1 MELNDNKNYYYYESD
16 NIKIDVKFGKEDGCI
31 KKTESLYEIKSYPS
45 DVASKIK
52 ERMAWKKFG
61 MAVNDKKN
69 EHNNIADEVSFEIS
83 PDLNYYYYATPE
95 KPIQELN
102 KKVYYDSVASSS
114 SISSSSSKPL
124 SLFDTNTNTNT
135 NKNMNDVEK
144 KYIVSC
150 RYCGS
155 GDHWSIKCSQKHL
168 RQSDNDKD
176 RDKDNKD
183 DEYKD
188 RKDRY
193 KPRDDNNGIK
203 VLGLKLT
210 DLDSSLSDSEIKYY
224 LSQFGSIIHYYNV
237 KGKKQTS
244 LNELV
249 YVTFSTKEENDNA
262 YQKIPRKN
270 LGYTFPSVEYAKPRN
285 Y

>member
-16 NIKIDVKFGKEDGCI
+16 NTKIDIKFEKEDGCI
-31 KKTESLYEIKSYPS
+31 KKTESRYEIKSYPS
-45 DVASKIK
+45 DIASKIK

-69 EHNNIADEVSFEIS
+69 EHNNTADDVSFEIS
-83 PDLNYYYYATPE
+83 PDLKYYYYKTSEQPT
-95 KPIQELN
+95 KELN
-102 KKVYYDSVASSS
+102 KKIYYDSVISPTSST
-114 SISSSSSKPL
+114 SKPL
-124 SLFDTNTNTNT
+124 SLFDTNTSE
-135 NKNMNDVEK
+135 NDVDK

-155 GDHWSIKCSQKHL
+155 GEHWSIKCPQKHL
-168 RQSDNDKD
+168 RQSDNDNNIDNSNDNNKD
-176 RDKDNKD
+176 R
-183 DEYKD
+183 D

-203 VLGLKLT
+203 ILGLKLT
-210 DLDSSLSDSEIKYY
+210 DIDPSLSDGDIKYY

-270 LGYTFPSVEYAKPRN
+270 LGYTMPSVEYAKPRN

>member
-1 MELNDNKNYYYYESD
+1 MELTDNKNYYYYESD
-16 NIKIDVKFGKEDGCI
+16 NIKVDIKFEKEDESI
-31 KKTESLYEIKSYPS
+31 KKTQSIYEIKSYPS

-52 ERMAWKKFG
+52 ERMSWKKFG

-69 EHNNIADEVSFEIS
+69 EHNNTADDVNFDIS
-83 PDLNYYYYATPE
+83 PDLKYYYYKTTE
-95 KPIQELN
+95 KPTQELN
-102 KKVYYDSVASSS
+102 KKIYYDS
-114 SISSSSSKPL
+114 ISSTLFTSKPL
-124 SLFDTNTNTNT
+124 SLFDTNTTE
-135 NKNMNDVEK
+135 NDVEK

-155 GDHWSIKCSQKHL
+155 GDHWSIKCPQKHL
-168 RQSDNDKD
+168 RQSDNDNQNDNNNRD
-176 RDKDNKD
+176 R
-183 DEYKD
+183 D

-193 KPRDDNNGIK
+193 KPRDDNNGVKI
-203 VLGLKLT
+203 LGLKLT
-210 DLDSSLSDSEIKYY
+210 DIDPSLSDGDIKYY

-237 KGKKQTS
+237 KGKKQKS

-262 YQKIPRKN
+262 HEKIPRKN
-270 LGYTFPSVEYAKPRN
+270 LGYTMPSVEYAKPRN

>member
-16 NIKIDVKFGKEDGCI
+16 NIKIDVKFEKEDESI
-31 KKTESLYEIKSYPS
+31 KKTHSTYEIKSYPS

-69 EHNNIADEVSFEIS
+69 EHNNTADDVSFEIS
-83 PDLNYYYYATPE
+83 PDLKYYYCKTSDQPT
-95 KPIQELN
+95 KELN
-102 KKVYYDSVASSS
+102 KKIYYDSVISP
-114 SISSSSSKPL
+114 ISSTSKPL
-124 SLFDTNTNTNT
+124 SLFDTNTSENN
-135 NKNMNDVEK
+135 VEK

-155 GDHWSIKCSQKHL
+155 GEHWSIKCHQKHL
-168 RQSDNDKD
+168 RQSDNDNHNHNNNIDNSNDNNNRD
-176 RDKDNKD
+176 R
-183 DEYKD
+183 D

-193 KPRDDNNGIK
+193 KTKDDINSIK
-203 VLGLKLT
+203 IVGLKLT
-210 DLDSSLSDSEIKYY
+210 DIDPSLSDGDIKYY

-270 LGYTFPSVEYAKPRN
+270 LGYTMPSVEYAKPRN